1 MYQRAEDPREREER
15 APATPER
22 EERVVE
28 VTVPAN
34 QVREKESDSR
44 QDVAIEGRRPTIEP
58 ASESNQNVTPI
69 RTRRE
74 PEPGAAE
81 SAADGRGEVATQS
94 PTHAALFPPGEVERF
109 RTDWQLVQ
117 ATFVD
122 DPRTAIRQADEL
134 VSRTISRLGDVF
146 GEERRKLEPRSEQ
159 GGDVSTEDLRLGL
172 QHYRAFFERLL
183 SL

>member
-1 MYQRAEDPREREER
+1 MYHRAEDPREREER
-15 APATPER
+15 APTQPGG
-22 EERVVE
+22 EERIVE
-28 VTVPAN
+28 VTLPAN
-34 QVREKESDSR
+34 QVREKETDTR

-58 ASESNQNVTPI
+58 ATESNQNVTPI

-74 PEPGAAE
+74 PEPRASESDAE
-81 SAADGRGEVATQS
+81 GRSEVVTQA

-109 RTDWQLVQ
+109 RADWQLVQ

-122 DPRTAIRQADEL
+122 DPRTAVRQADEL
-134 VSRTISRLGDVF
+134 VSRTIGRLGDVF

-172 QHYRAFFERLL
+172 QRYRAFFDRLL